1 MELAITSAAPDAAA
15 PELIR
20 QLRLIFAGL
29 VDLIARRFLRD
40 PACVA
45 LLVPLCLRLRRA
57 LGRLERALLRPAG
70 GIVAGVRRRGPVKV
84 AVAPTRPAVR
94 LPGGFGWL
102 VRRLGWEAAGY
113 GSQLAHLLEDP
124 AMRAALQALPAV
136 GRILRPIARMLG
148 VTPPAKVVPQ
158 SEGQEV
164 EVSPV
169 AAEYADAP
177 CPPPPK

>member
-113 GSQLAHLLEDP
+113 GSQLQTLLAEP
-124 AMRAALQALPAV
+124 EMMALLAALPAV
-136 GRILRPIARMLG
+136 GRVLRPLGRMLG
-148 VTPPAKVVPQ
+148 VQVGPVV
-158 SEGQEV
+158 V
-164 EVSPV
+164 ERKLKTT
-169 AAEYADAP
+169 E
-177 CPPPPK
+177 